1 MMGAHIPEN
10 TVLWRDPL
18 QPSPGTVPV
27 PAGSPVIRDGR
38 RVRLDRTEHAWVFTI
53 PSSRAALG
61 VPDHS
66 LTVALDGSWAIC
78 SCGACVNRD
87 RCTLVD
93 NPTAILRHHGLLPPA
108 DPGGAALDAAQGALD
123 GEAADW
129 RDELPPNFGTVAVT
143 PEVLERAF
151 GPTGTPPLAA
161 VGVSAWGNLPAT
173 LDEAVAD
180 DGDRWIQSRTAAG
193 VRLVCASCG
202 AVRGWS
208 TGVGAIDWLA
218 TDGVC
223 GCHGPAREPTPAQ
236 ARRPTRELLAD
247 LYGPEV
253 S

>member
-93 NPTAILRHHGLLPPA
+93 NPAAILRHHGLLPGGPDWPEPYAPAVTDDDRAVAEDLGPPA
-108 DPGGAALDAAQGALD
+108 DPGGAVGEPPELAGLAECEDAA
-123 GEAADW
+123 
-129 RDELPPNFGTVAVT
+129 RDE
-143 PEVLERAF
+143 RK
-151 GPTGTPPLAA
+151 
-161 VGVSAWGNLPAT
+161 
-173 LDEAVAD
+173 
-180 DGDRWIQSRTAAG
+180 
-193 VRLVCASCG
+193 
-202 AVRGWS
+202 
-208 TGVGAIDWLA
+208 
-218 TDGVC
+218 
-223 GCHGPAREPTPAQ
+223 
-236 ARRPTRELLAD
+236 RRHAESMAN
-247 LYGPEV
+247 LYGDA
-253 S
+253 